1 MVRAQL
7 QTEEGIEVNVPAEAR
22 RRSRLGLIGLAAL
35 FFVPLAVSFYLYYGT
50 SWRPSGG
57 AQHGELIDPARPL
70 PEAMLA
76 QPDGTATDAGF
87 LRGDWHLVYLG
98 DGACDAACRD
108 ALVKARQVRLALD
121 KDVSR
126 VGRVFLYSGEAP
138 DAGYLAAEHPDLVA
152 ASLDGE
158 AGRKLLEAFPP
169 DPPPLPAGHLY
180 IVDPLGNLMMR
191 YPADATPRAILTDLE
206 RLLRLS
212 HIG

>member
-1 MVRAQL
+1 MARAQF

-22 RRSRLGLIGLAAL
+22 RRSRLGLVGLAAL

-57 AQHGELIDPARPL
+57 AQHGELINPARPL
-70 PEAMLA
+70 PEVTLA
-76 QPDGTATDAGF
+76 RPDGTATGSDF
-87 LRGDWHLVYLG
+87 LRNEWHLVYLG
-98 DGACDAACRD
+98 DGACGAPCRE
-108 ALVKARQVRLALD
+108 ALVKTRQVRLALD

-126 VGRVFLYSGEAP
+126 VGRVFLYSGSAP
-138 DAGYLAAEHPDLVA
+138 DAGYLAAEQPDLVA
-152 ASLDGE
+152 ASIDGE
-158 AGRKLLEAFPP
+158 AGRVLLAAFPQ
-169 DPPPLPAGHLY
+169 DAAPLSAGHLY

-191 YPADATPRAILTDLE
+191 YPADAAPRAILTDLE

>member
-1 MVRAQL
+1 
-7 QTEEGIEVNVPAEAR
+7 
-22 RRSRLGLIGLAAL
+22 LIGLAAL
-35 FFVPLAVSFYLYYGT
+35 FFVPLALSFYLYYGT

-70 PEAMLA
+70 PEVALA
-76 QPDGTATDAGF
+76 QPDGTPTGGDF
-87 LRGDWHLVYLG
+87 LRGDWHLVYVG
-98 DGACDAACRD
+98 DGACDPACRE

-126 VGRVFLYSGEAP
+126 VGRVFLYAGAAP
-138 DAGYLAAEHPDLVA
+138 EPGYLAAEHPDLVA
-152 ASLDGE
+152 ASVDGE
-158 AGRKLLEAFPP
+158 QGLTVLAAFPQ
-169 DPPPLPAGHLY
+169 DPPPLSAGHLY

-191 YPADATPRAILTDLE
+191 YPADADPRAILTDLE

>member
-1 MVRAQL
+1 
-7 QTEEGIEVNVPAEAR
+7 VNVPAEAR

-57 AQHGELIDPARPL
+57 AQHGELVDPARPL
-70 PEAMLA
+70 PEVTLA
-76 QPDGTATDAGF
+76 RPDGSPTGGDF
-87 LRGDWHLVYLG
+87 LRGDWHLVYVG
-98 DGACDAACRD
+98 EGACDATCRD

-121 KDVSR
+121 KDVNR
-126 VGRVFLYSGEAP
+126 VGLVFLYSGAAP
-138 DAGYLAAEHPDLVA
+138 DAGYLAVEHPELVA
-152 ASLDGE
+152 ASVDGE
-158 AGRKLLEAFPP
+158 AGLALLAAFPQ
-169 DPPPLPAGHLY
+169 DPPPLSAGHLY

-191 YPADATPRAILTDLE
+191 YPGEATPRAILTDLE